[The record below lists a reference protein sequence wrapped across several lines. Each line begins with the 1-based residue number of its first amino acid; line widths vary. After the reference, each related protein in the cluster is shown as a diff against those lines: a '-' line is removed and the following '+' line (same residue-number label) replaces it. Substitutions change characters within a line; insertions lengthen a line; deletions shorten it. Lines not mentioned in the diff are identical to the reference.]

1 MMGKISEFKSVK
13 EERRFWDET
22 DVVELLD
29 ELEGVEVEY
38 KPPKKRVLSVRI
50 DPGVYDRLRRLARE
64 KGISVTA
71 FVQLAIAKALEEG
84 ITLEGKK

>member
-1 MMGKISEFKSVK
+1 MMGKIPDFKSVK
-13 EERRFWDET
+13 EERRFWDKT
-22 DVVELLD
+22 DIAELLD
-29 ELEGVEVEY
+29 ELEEVEVEC

-50 DPGVYDRLRRLARE
+50 DPGVYDRVRRLARE

-84 ITLEGKK
+84 ITLEGKG

>member
-1 MMGKISEFKSVK
+1 MMEKIPEFKSVK

-22 DVVELLD
+22 DVAELMD
-29 ELEGVEVEY
+29 ELEEVEVEY
-38 KPPKKRVLSVRI
+38 RPPKKRVLSVRI
-50 DPGVYDRLRRLARE
+50 DSGVYDRVRRLARE

>member
-1 MMGKISEFKSVK
+1 MEKIPEFKSVK

-22 DVVELLD
+22 DVVELLG
-29 ELEGVEVEY
+29 ELEEVEVEY
-38 KPPKKRVLSVRI
+38 RPPKKRVLSVRI
-50 DPGVYDRLRRLARE
+50 DPGVYDRVRRLARE

-84 ITLEGKK
+84 ITLEDKK

>member
-1 MMGKISEFKSVK
+1 MEKIPEFKSVK

-29 ELEGVEVEY
+29 ELEEVEVEY
-38 KPPKKRVLSVRI
+38 RPPKKRVLSVSI